1 MRCSWDRLSSRCFK
15 DYLYLLNSSLE
26 RCNFS
31 VIQDRSP
38 VNTRDAKWPN
48 ISVIPQKFCLIQCIR
63 NRNWMH
69 QLNSVTAWQVLIK
82 PVKNQSCSSTVQI
95 QAYSCRTEVALVI
108 WTLTEQHPQIRTCSK
123 LVALEL
129 QSFKIGCWR
138 CSSYVPPGPPIWWA
152 SCSESIHIILY
163 KNI

>member
-1 MRCSWDRLSSRCFK
+1 MSPKKLRGKKEEYLQRLMRCSWDRLSSRCFK

-26 RCNFS
+26 RCNIS
-31 VIQDRSP
+31 IIQDRSP

-95 QAYSCRTEVALVI
+95 QAYSCRN
-108 WTLTEQHPQIRTCSK
+108 WS
-123 LVALEL
+123 
-129 QSFKIGCWR
+129 
-138 CSSYVPPGPPIWWA
+138 CSSYLNSDRIAPSDKDLLQIGSTQIT
-152 SCSESIHIILY
+152 
-163 KNI
+163 KF

>member
-1 MRCSWDRLSSRCFK
+1 MSLKKLRGKESGILTAFNEMFLRQLSSRCFK

-26 RCNFS
+26 RCNIS

-69 QLNSVTAWQVLIK
+69 QLNSVIARQVLIK
-82 PVKNQSCSSTVQI
+82 PVKNQSCSSTVQM
-95 QAYSCRTEVALVI
+95 QAYSCKN
-108 WTLTEQHPQIRTCSK
+108 WS
-123 LVALEL
+123 
-129 QSFKIGCWR
+129 
-138 CSSYVPPGPPIWWA
+138 CSSYLNSNRTDKDLLQIGSTQIT
-152 SCSESIHIILY
+152 
-163 KNI
+163 KF